1 VRERLCVLAWCLPPA
16 IIVCGTALAEQEHEA
31 HARRVFKQFDK
42 DGTGAIE
49 ESELQ
54 TVVQQLLPDLTLKS
68 EEWVDFAQSVLIA
81 GDKDGNS
88 ALDFEEFFNFYMKC
102 LVSDTAAEK
111 YAAKVQMVRQPTQ
124 RWGGAESG
132 VGSFVAVPPDSDW
145 RVVLV
150 RSVTAMARSR
160 SWRRGGALT
169 AMVMRGVQRRDAI
182 IHTGLMVGRS

>member
-1 VRERLCVLAWCLPPA
+1 MT
-16 IIVCGTALAEQEHEA
+16 GQEHEA

-102 LVSDTAAEK
+102 LVSDAAAEK
-111 YAAKVQMVRQPTQ
+111 YAAKVQMVRLAPTNPQPTQ
-124 RWGGAESG
+124 RWSGAESG
-132 VGSFVAVPPDSDW
+132 VGS
-145 RVVLV
+145 
-150 RSVTAMARSR
+150 
-160 SWRRGGALT
+160 SWRFRLTVTGAWCLCAALLRWQGLARGGGGW
-169 AMVMRGVQRRDAI
+169 R
-182 IHTGLMVGRS
+182 